1 VPVVSNGAERRVED
15 DNDNEHEPEKN
26 GERRHYHA
34 ETPIHFSLNAELLAT
49 DTGNWQLALAPE
61 NQISLK
67 GS

>member
-1 VPVVSNGAERRVED
+1 LPVPVVSSGADRKVED

-26 GERRHYHA
+26 GERRLA
-34 ETPIHFSLNAELLAT
+34 ETPIRFSLNAELLAT
-49 DTGNWQLALAPE
+49 DTGDWQLALAPE